1 MRERWL
7 LAVLTRGDLFV
18 CQADQLLAAAAQL
31 DINVAQRGALKAQPR
46 SLMMI
51 RTAQIA
57 DFTRGVL
64 LEFLHPLL
72 GTRNRRGLKHE
83 TILPLNCFFAACH
96 NSLYCP

>member
-1 MRERWL
+1 
-7 LAVLTRGDLFV
+7 VLTCGDLFV
-18 CQADQLLAAAAQL
+18 RQADQLLAAAAQL
-31 DINVAQRGALKAQPR
+31 DVNVAQRGALKAQPG

-51 RTAQIA
+51 RTAQVA

-64 LEFLHPLL
+64 LEFLYPLL
-72 GTRNRRGLKHE
+72 GTRNWRGLKHE